1 MVALVCLI
9 RPERLDGLL
18 DAAFAVV
25 DRHIGVVSVTDT
37 EVIRAER
44 F

>member
-1 MVALVCLI
+1 VAVICLI

-18 DAAFAVV
+18 EAVMPV
-25 DRHIGVVSVTDT
+25 LTRHIGVVSVTDT
-37 EVIRAER
+37 QVLRAER